1 MLPTSGF
8 PVKPDT
14 LQISTLQRYFAVFWS
29 AKKTF
34 IPRSY
39 GSIYQ
44 TGGMKVFLFEQ
55 LKVI

>member
-14 LQISTLQRYFAVFWS
+14 LQISTLQA